1 MKIFKKII
9 GILNLSISNFGFV
22 VGIAGLF
29 DGEYEL
35 ASWVLFCVS
44 ILFMVGYFAERW
56 SK

>member
-1 MKIFKKII
+1 MKIFKEII
-9 GILNLSISNFGFV
+9 GILNRSISTFGFG
-22 VGIAGLF
+22 VGIAGLL

-35 ASWVLFCVS
+35 ASWTLFGVS

>member
-1 MKIFKKII
+1 MKIFKEII
-9 GILNLSISNFGFV
+9 GILNRSISIFGFG